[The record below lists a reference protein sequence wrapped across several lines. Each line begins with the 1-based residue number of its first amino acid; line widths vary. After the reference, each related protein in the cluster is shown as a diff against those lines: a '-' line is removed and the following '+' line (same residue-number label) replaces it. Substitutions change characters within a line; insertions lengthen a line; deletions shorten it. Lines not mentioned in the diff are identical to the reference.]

1 MERSHIKYL
10 IITTVLM
17 LVLWI
22 GLPGMPLAS
31 QQTHLQNM
39 IYKAYVGSDMSIW
52 EKALVD
58 LEQAYEK
65 SPSDDLLYD
74 VLLAQYGLIGYYLAI
89 DDNRRGRAKLDKARE
104 YLEVLHQAKDYEAEA
119 MLFQAAFNAFRISLR
134 PWLGVNLGPQSER
147 LINDAIGMKTSYPR
161 AWVEKG
167 NLLYFAPAIFGGSKT
182 KAIDHYSEAI
192 RLMEANMQNNHRWL
206 YLSTL
211 VGLARAYEKTGDY
224 EMAIATLEKSLTFEP
239 NFLWVKDEVLPE
251 IQSNKISN
259 SGK

>member
-1 MERSHIKYL
+1 
-10 IITTVLM
+10 M
-17 LVLWI
+17 LTLWI
-22 GLPGMPLAS
+22 GFSGFTLAS
-31 QQTHLQNM
+31 QQTHFQNM
-39 IYKAYVGSDMSIW
+39 IYKAYTGSDMSIW
-52 EKALVD
+52 ENALIG
-58 LEQAYEK
+58 LEKAYEK

-89 DDNRRGRAKLDKARE
+89 DDNRRGREKLEKARD
-104 YLEVLHQAKDYEAEA
+104 YLEVLQQAKDYEAEA

-147 LINDAIGMKTSYPR
+147 LINDAISMKASYPR

-182 KAIDHYSEAI
+182 KAIDHYREAI

-211 VGLARAYEKTGDY
+211 VGLARAYENTGDY
-224 EMAIATLEKSLTFEP
+224 DMAIATLEKSLQFEP

-251 IQSNKISN
+251 IKSNMISN
-259 SGK
+259 SSR